1 MRLFRIGL
9 FTDVYFPSKNGVS
22 TSVYLLWR
30 ELRKMGHEAWIIAP
44 DWPDAEPE
52 DGVVRVKSVPYP
64 FFEDYRLGLP
74 NARLLPTRFEVVH
87 SHVPFTLGLWALSL
101 AQKWRVPHVS
111 TFHTHYEKYAHYVP
125 GLAFLDRHTHIIPR
139 LARAF
144 YNRVELVIT
153 PTHPVKELVE
163 RYRIER
169 PVRVIPTGIDTELL
183 ARAPKPEPCPWP
195 KGRRRLLTVSRL
207 GKEKSLDVALRAFA
221 QIAKTFDAHWVLV
234 GEGPLREHLE
244 AEASQLGIRERITFT
259 GAVPYE
265 TIGGYYR
272 AAELFLFAS
281 ETETQGLVLWEAQAM
296 GLPVVAVAAGGAV
309 ESVAPNQSG
318 ALVPPGDA
326 KALAA
331 AAAEILANPER
342 HRRLS
347 EGARR
352 FAERRS
358 APRIAE
364 EMVAAYEEAEAIFH
378 SEPKKLLFSFPA
390 LKREDERV

>member
-44 DWPDAEPE
+44 KWPGTASEE
-52 DGVVRVKSVPYP
+52 GVVRVSSVPYP

-183 ARAPKPEPCPWP
+183 ARAPRPEPCPWP
-195 KGRRRLLTVSRL
+195 EGRRRLLTVSRL
-207 GKEKSLDVALRAFA
+207 GKEKSLDVALEAFA
-221 QIAKTFDAHWVLV
+221 QIADALDAHWVLV
-234 GEGPLREHLE
+234 GEGPEREHLE
-244 AEASQLGIRERITFT
+244 AQAKRLGVRERITFT

-265 TIGGYYR
+265 KIGGYYR

-331 AAAEILANPER
+331 AAAEILVDPER

-378 SEPKKLLFSFPA
+378 SEPKKLLFSFPT

>member
-221 QIAKTFDAHWVLV
+221 QHRSPSQTWESQTSQSSKSHALGPGGTSRDSEAHA
-234 GEGPLREHLE
+234 PSARTPRD
-244 AEASQLGIRERITFT
+244 QT
-259 GAVPYE
+259 G
-265 TIGGYYR
+265 R
-272 AAELFLFAS
+272 RRS
-281 ETETQGLVLWEAQAM
+281 SDQ
-296 GLPVVAVAAGGAV
+296 AGGSRRKYWNSRWKGSRNA
-309 ESVAPNQSG
+309 AIMDRDPR
-318 ALVPPGDA
+318 PG
-326 KALAA
+326 KAHA
-331 AAAEILANPER
+331 
-342 HRRLS
+342 
-347 EGARR
+347 
-352 FAERRS
+352 F
-358 APRIAE
+358 
-364 EMVAAYEEAEAIFH
+364 
-378 SEPKKLLFSFPA
+378 
-390 LKREDERV
+390 

>member
-1 MRLFRIGL
+1 VRLLRIGL

-44 DWPDAEPE
+44 EWPGTESE
-52 DGVVRVKSVPYP
+52 EGIVRVQSVPYP

-101 AQKWRVPHVS
+101 AQRWRVPHVS

-144 YNRVELVIT
+144 YNRVDLVIT

-169 PVRVIPTGIDTELL
+169 PVRIIPTGIDLELL
-183 ARAPKPEPCPWP
+183 ASAPRPDPCPWP
-195 KGRRRLLTVSRL
+195 EGRRRVLTVSRL
-207 GKEKSLDVALRAFA
+207 GKEKSLDVAMEAFA
-221 QIAKTFDAHWVLV
+221 RVAEEQDAHWAIV
-234 GEGPLREHLE
+234 GEGPEEESLKSLA
-244 AEASQLGIRERITFT
+244 AELGVADRVTFT
-259 GAVPYE
+259 GAVPYQE
-265 TIGGYYR
+265 IGGYYR
-272 AAELFLFAS
+272 TAEVFLFAS

-296 GLPVVAVAAGGAV
+296 GLPVVAVAAGGV
-309 ESVAPNQSG
+309 IESVVEGVGGRLA
-318 ALVPPGDA
+318 PPGDVEGLA
-326 KALAA
+326 GALRR
-331 AAAEILANPER
+331 LLSDPEE

-352 FAERRS
+352 FAEKRS

-364 EMVAAYEEAEAIFH
+364 EMVAAYLEAEAISR
-378 SEPKKLLFSFPA
+378 SEPKKLFFGFPT
-390 LKREDERV
+390 LKDEEPPL